1 MYNKELLINDVPPLT
16 TMLFDELRSTITV
29 PDCRDINL
37 AVFKKDTVEHFKN
50 TTVNKLTGFDAF
62 PQHDIIAGCQQYV
75 DNLISKNGLDGLQI
89 FEHDY
94 HYYKM
99 LNPAIKYVTVDT
111 LEANKPL
118 VIAMPFPGHL
128 GIHREMVNIL
138 KICNEKNKSKCGNA
152 KTFEYDSKVLNH
164 FYLIQV

>member
-16 TMLFDELRSTITV
+16 TVLFDELRSTITV

-75 DNLISKNGLDGLQI
+75 DNLISK
-89 FEHDY
+89 
-94 HYYKM
+94 
-99 LNPAIKYVTVDT
+99 YVNRDIGK
-111 LEANKPL
+111 LAEDARFYGG
-118 VIAMPFPGHL
+118 VIGA
-128 GIHREMVNIL
+128 
-138 KICNEKNKSKCGNA
+138 S
-152 KTFEYDSKVLNH
+152 
-164 FYLIQV
+164 LIVQQVSA